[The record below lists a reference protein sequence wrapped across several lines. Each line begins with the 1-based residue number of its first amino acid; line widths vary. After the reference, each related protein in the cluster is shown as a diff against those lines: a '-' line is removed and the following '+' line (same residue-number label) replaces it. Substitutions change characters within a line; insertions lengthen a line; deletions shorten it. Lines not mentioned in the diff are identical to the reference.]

1 MTGRRDT
8 DNAIIADYRTV
19 VRAMDRVVLPLLVE
33 RGISMAQFKALM
45 SVTGAGD
52 SGISITELGGAL
64 GIRQPSASLLVDQ
77 LAKSGYVV
85 RRPDAADR
93 RRVLVGS
100 TRAGEEL
107 VNDLR
112 HGRRSTFQA
121 WLDRVGDEDAAAIA
135 RGMHVLAKAVQS
147 D

>member
-1 MTGRRDT
+1 MRDRRDI

-52 SGISITELGGAL
+52 AGISVTELGGAL

-85 RRPDAADR
+85 RRPDTADR
-93 RRVLVGS
+93 RRVLLGA
-100 TRAGEEL
+100 TREGEEL
-107 VNDLR
+107 VNELR

-121 WLDRVGDEDAAAIA
+121 WLDRVRDEDVEAIA
-135 RGMHVLAKAVQS
+135 KGMHALAQAAQA